1 LGLLLFLNSAIAIL
15 EGSRL
20 ISIIG
25 LLLLGL
31 ALTAAGDQIYRRRKR
46 KLINKRQVAE
56 IFAVSPSTIERWLEA
71 GKLPRPKKFFGLR
84 RWDSDQVTAKLKFKR
99 RPKKRKL

>member
-1 LGLLLFLNSAIAIL
+1 
-15 EGSRL
+15 
-20 ISIIG
+20 
-25 LLLLGL
+25 LLLGF
-31 ALTAAGDQIYRRRKR
+31 ALIVLGDQIYRRRKR

-84 RWDSDQVTAKLKFKR
+84 RWDSDEVTATLKFTRHPLKR
-99 RPKKRKL
+99 NT